1 MGNHSPHK
9 REGNEKEFEED
20 RNKTE
25 QRMAINYFLTDGDL
39 KIALFRKCFFY
50 QKMSVCILTQN
61 LYVLQII
68 IKTQKALYR
77 DC

>member
-1 MGNHSPHK
+1 MSNDRPHK

-39 KIALFRKCFFY
+39 KITLFRKCFFY
-50 QKMSVCILTQN
+50 QK
-61 LYVLQII
+61 
-68 IKTQKALYR
+68 K
-77 DC
+77 